1 MGATPYPIAT
11 LIDIGQVSGYLAL
24 VDNAKQK
31 AFRNGT
37 IDNRIPLLI
46 YCVTRTLEFA
56 YETQPLTDTTASV
69 GNYLYALC
77 RRYVTAALNKMGQ
90 GGGGIIVD
98 PGSGQPINL
107 RWVTMSFRVGDA
119 GSPVLDGE
127 QQFTI
132 ELTNI
137 LSDSASFGFSNAA
150 PLPRTGTVPTGQ
162 QTYVPT
168 YTQSNMVITTAAPM
182 YNGEQYTLSFGRSA
196 AGSSFNPPSVVL
208 PTPYQEGK
216 FLSNDGTN
224 LIWDDTVIVIA
235 SDDFEADGV
244 TYINTSLARHSISV
258 RLESIGAVLL
268 NEGTDYTTILSGG
281 FTILLAGFDAN
292 TQDVKLSI
300 TLSGA

>member
-11 LIDIGQVSGYLAL
+11 LIDIGEVSQSLAL
-24 VDNAKQK
+24 VNNVKQK
-31 AFRNGT
+31 AFKGGT
-37 IDNRIPLLI
+37 IDDRIPLLI
-46 YCVTRTLEFA
+46 FLVRRTLEYA
-56 YETQPLTDTTASV
+56 YETAPLTDDTASI

-77 RRYVTAALNKMGQ
+77 RRYVSAALAKLGQ
-90 GGGGIIVD
+90 GGGGIIID

-119 GSPVLDGE
+119 GSPVLNGE

-132 ELTNI
+132 DLTNI

-150 PLPRTGTVPTGQ
+150 PLPRTGTVPANQ
-162 QTYVPT
+162 QTYLPT
-168 YTQSNMVITTAAPM
+168 YTQSNMTITLAAPVAD
-182 YNGEQYTLSFGRSA
+182 GEQYTLSFGRSSS
-196 AGSSFNPPSVVL
+196 GSSFNPPSVAL

-224 LIWDDTVIVIA
+224 LVWDDTVIVIESA
-235 SDDFEADGV
+235 NFESDGV
-244 TYINTSLARHSISV
+244 TYINTNLARHGVSV
-258 RLESIGAVLL
+258 RLESIGGQLL
-268 NEGTDYTTILSGG
+268 TEGTDYVTILSGG
-281 FTILLAGFDAN
+281 ITILLPGFDAN

>member
-24 VDNAKQK
+24 VNNAKQK
-31 AFRNGT
+31 AFKNGT
-37 IDNRIPLLI
+37 IDDRIPLLI
-46 YCVTRTLEFA
+46 YCVTRTLEYS
-56 YETQPLTDTTASV
+56 YETQPLTNTTASV

-127 QQFTI
+127 LSFTI
-132 ELTNI
+132 DLTNI
-137 LSDSASFGFSNAA
+137 LSDSVSFGFSNAA
-150 PLPRTGTVPTGQ
+150 PLPRTGTVPVGQ
-162 QTYVPT
+162 QTYAPT
-168 YTQSNMVITTAAPM
+168 YTQSNMTITLAQAVAT
-182 YNGEQYTLSFGRSA
+182 GEQYTLSFGRSA

-216 FLSNDGTN
+216 FLSTDGTN
-224 LIWDDTVIVIA
+224 LVWDDTVIVIT
-235 SDDFEADGV
+235 SVDFESDGV
-244 TYINTSLARHSISV
+244 TYINTDLARHGVTV
-258 RLESIGAVLL
+258 RLESIGGQLL
-268 NEGTDYTTILSGG
+268 AEGTDYVTILSGG
-281 FTILLAGFDAN
+281 ITILLPGFDAN